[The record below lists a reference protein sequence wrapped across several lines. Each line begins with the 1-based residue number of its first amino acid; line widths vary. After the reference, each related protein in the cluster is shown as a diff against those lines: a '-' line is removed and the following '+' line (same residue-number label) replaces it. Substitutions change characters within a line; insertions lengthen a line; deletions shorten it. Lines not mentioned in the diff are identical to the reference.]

1 MDEIF
6 GINNFQREII
16 WRMGFLSGYKT
27 SANNY
32 IRNHDTILFYTKS
45 SENMFF
51 NKVYLQNNDFAPILK
66 DSKDLRK
73 YLINQGM
80 TEQKINDFL
89 QYINHT
95 SRGKHYPL
103 EDIWN
108 CNKWD
113 KLNSIAIDSS
123 TSKVEETVDIM
134 THTTPP
140 VCLKLSFT
148 ILSKPAFLWKNFKR
162 TYSVKVLLIPA

>member
-1 MDEIF
+1 
-6 GINNFQREII
+6 
-16 WRMGFLSGYKT
+16 
-27 SANNY
+27 
-32 IRNHDTILFYTKS
+32 
-45 SENMFF
+45 MFF

-103 EDIWN
+103 EGA
-108 CNKWD
+108 
-113 KLNSIAIDSS
+113 L
-123 TSKVEETVDIM
+123 
-134 THTTPP
+134 
-140 VCLKLSFT
+140 
-148 ILSKPAFLWKNFKR
+148 
-162 TYSVKVLLIPA
+162 